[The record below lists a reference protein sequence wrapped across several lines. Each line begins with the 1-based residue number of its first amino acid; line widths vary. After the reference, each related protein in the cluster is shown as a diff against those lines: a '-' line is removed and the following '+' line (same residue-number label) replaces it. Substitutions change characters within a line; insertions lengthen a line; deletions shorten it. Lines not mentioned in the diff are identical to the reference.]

1 MTDDILIASNIVV
14 SMIEVAIVGA
24 GPAGSRCA
32 CKLAENSLQPAI
44 FDHTHPREK
53 PCGGLVTPLTQEVFP
68 FLATLP
74 IERAE
79 RDRICLVSPL
89 GKQVWIR
96 SRRHK
101 ALCFSRQTLDKKL
114 VDLAVQEGA
123 QLVEEKVVSVERMM
137 DCWKIGT
144 GEKSYLAKVLIG
156 ADGVNSAVRKSIIG
170 PLSKTDMGFCY
181 GCFLKG
187 LEKEEITIRFL
198 SHIEGYSWV
207 IPRKD
212 HACVGIGTSQHCY
225 SSRLNQELT
234 TFIEHHFPHADMI
247 SEWASLIPNVKRL
260 KTFQTPL
267 AGSNWIIIGDAAGHV
282 DPVTGEGIMYALL
295 DSELAAEAIIN
306 NNPRQF
312 DLMWRE
318 VYGKNLFTSI
328 RFRSL
333 LYRGFMLEFYCQ
345 FLRLRNGIRL

>member
-1 MTDDILIASNIVV
+1 
-14 SMIEVAIVGA
+14 MIEVAIVGA

-32 CKLAENSLQPAI
+32 YKLAENGLPPTI

-68 FLATLP
+68 FLAKLP

-79 RDRICLVSPL
+79 RDGICFVSPL

-96 SRRHK
+96 SRKHK
-101 ALCFSRQTLDKKL
+101 ALCFSRQTLDKRL
-114 VDLAVQEGA
+114 VDLAVEAGA
-123 QLVEEKVVSVERMM
+123 QLVEEKVIAVKRMVG
-137 DCWKIGT
+137 CWKIGT
-144 GEKSYLAKVLIG
+144 GEKSYFAKVLIG

-181 GCFLKG
+181 GCFVKG

-198 SHIEGYSWV
+198 SDIKGYSWV

-212 HACVGIGTSQHCY
+212 HACVGIGTSQHCC
-225 SSRLNQELT
+225 SNHLKQELT
-234 TFIEHHFPHADMI
+234 TFIGHHFPHTGLI

-282 DPVTGEGIMYALL
+282 DPITGEGIMYALL
-295 DSELAAEAIIN
+295 DGELAAEAAIN
-306 NNPRQF
+306 NDPRQF

-318 VYGKNLFTSI
+318 AYGNNLSMSI
-328 RFRSL
+328 RLRSL

-345 FLRLRNGIRL
+345 FLKLRNKLRF